1 MRFSEPP
8 TSGRRLLSP
17 LVWVAFAIIAA
28 AAVTGWLVPKEH
40 ALPREA
46 VEPRPVVARGDLA
59 ADEQNAIEVF
69 RLASPSTVHI
79 RTAQTALDFFSL
91 NLFAIPKGSGT
102 GFIWDRLG
110 HIVTNFH
117 VIEGAD
123 RAYVTLAD
131 QSTWQATI
139 VGAYPDK
146 DLAVLRIGAPR
157 EQLHPILI
165 GESRS
170 LQVGQRVYAIGNPF
184 GLDQTLTTGI
194 VSALN
199 REIESVTGR
208 PIRGVIQTDA
218 AINPGNSGGPLL
230 DSAGRLIGVN
240 TAIYSPS
247 GAFAGIGFA
256 IPVDEVNRIVPRL
269 IRDGRLIRPALGIRV
284 APPAFL
290 EALGI
295 AQGVAVIGV
304 DPNGAAAR
312 AGIVPF
318 RPTRDGAVIA
328 GDVIVALNGEPTPDL
343 EALLDLLERHQPGD
357 TVTLT
362 VERAGERREVPVTL
376 DVAS

>member
-123 RAYVTLAD
+123 RAYVTLTD

-184 GLDQTLTTGI
+184 TST
-194 VSALN
+194 
-199 REIESVTGR
+199 R
-208 PIRGVIQTDA
+208 
-218 AINPGNSGGPLL
+218 LL
-230 DSAGRLIGVN
+230 
-240 TAIYSPS
+240 P
-247 GAFAGIGFA
+247 
-256 IPVDEVNRIVPRL
+256 
-269 IRDGRLIRPALGIRV
+269 
-284 APPAFL
+284 
-290 EALGI
+290 
-295 AQGVAVIGV
+295 QG
-304 DPNGAAAR
+304 
-312 AGIVPF
+312 
-318 RPTRDGAVIA
+318 
-328 GDVIVALNGEPTPDL
+328 
-343 EALLDLLERHQPGD
+343 
-357 TVTLT
+357 
-362 VERAGERREVPVTL
+362 
-376 DVAS
+376 S